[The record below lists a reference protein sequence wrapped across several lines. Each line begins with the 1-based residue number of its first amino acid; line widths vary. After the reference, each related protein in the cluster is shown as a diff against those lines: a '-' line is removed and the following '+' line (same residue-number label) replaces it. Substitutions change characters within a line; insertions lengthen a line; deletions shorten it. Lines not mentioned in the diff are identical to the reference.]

1 MSKDLSEKEKM
12 ILENLYR
19 CRDLELNNLW
29 QKSIFLGPFLIL
41 CFTGYGFLLDKLF
54 ERESFSLKTNILC
67 IVLCIVS
74 AIFSMLWIYMFKGS
88 KAQYELCERAIANYE
103 QKELNIPYGY
113 AMGTLRYNEIEFD
126 DNLLSTKAG
135 KFSPSK
141 INILIG
147 QVSLWL
153 WIYCFLFHLGIS
165 FEGFKQISI
174 IIVITIIILV
184 FFLIAIK
191 SKLLSYIVPSFLL
204 ESIKSSYLFS
214 SDEERCIRDILKR
227 KNKDGKEDKNKDEN
241 EEDFNTIISNNNRLL
256 EYLQKIYGVD
266 DKVIFTKKEKIY
278 LDACRYLVELGK
290 IDISKQ
296 EEPAPTTQE
305 EPASTAQEELES
317 PTQEEPASTAQEELE
332 SPTQEES
339 VSTSSID
346 LKQELSSLAS
356 ALGIEKKR
364 MKELNKYIDEKYQK

>member
-1 MSKDLSEKEKM
+1 MNIGLGLLNVVSQSTLSSQNKENNTEKDLSEKEKT

-29 QKSIFLGPFLIL
+29 QKSIFLAPFLIL
-41 CFTGYGFLLDKLF
+41 CFTGYGFLLHELITKDDI
-54 ERESFSLKTNILC
+54 SLKINILC
-67 IVLCIVS
+67 IALCVIS

-88 KAQYELCERAIANYE
+88 KAQYELCERAITNYE
-103 QKELNIPYGY
+103 QRKLKIPYGY

-174 IIVITIIILV
+174 IIVVTIIILV

-204 ESIKSSYLFS
+204 ESIKSSYLSS
-214 SDEERCIRDILKR
+214 SDEERCIREILKR
-227 KNKDGKEDKNKDEN
+227 KNKDGKEDKNKDKN
-241 EEDFNTIISNNNRLL
+241 EEDLNTIISNNNRLL
-256 EYLQKIYGVD
+256 EYLQKIYEVD
-266 DKVIFTKKEKIY
+266 GKVIFTKKEKIY

-290 IDISKQ
+290 IGISKQ
-296 EEPAPTTQE
+296 EELENIIREKTEPTM
-305 EPASTAQEELES
+305 
-317 PTQEEPASTAQEELE
+317 
-332 SPTQEES
+332 
-339 VSTSSID
+339 SID
-346 LKQELSSLAS
+346 LKQKLSSLFS
-356 ALGIEKKR
+356 ELGIEEKR
-364 MKELNKYIDEKYQK
+364 MKELNKYIREKYQK

>member
-1 MSKDLSEKEKM
+1 MSKDLSDKEKM

-54 ERESFSLKTNILC
+54 QGESFSLKTNILC
-67 IVLCIVS
+67 IALSIVS

-103 QKELNIPYGY
+103 QRELNIPYGY

-126 DNLLSTKAG
+126 DNPLSTKAG

-141 INILIG
+141 INIVIG

-153 WIYCFLFHLGIS
+153 WIVCFIFHMLIDLKIINNILSGYSFIIGIS
-165 FEGFKQISI
+165 
-174 IIVITIIILV
+174 VLILI
-184 FFLIAIK
+184 FFCHK
-191 SKLLSYIVPSFLL
+191 Y
-204 ESIKSSYLFS
+204 IKSSYLS
-214 SDEERCIRDILKR
+214 PSNQERYIR
-227 KNKDGKEDKNKDEN
+227 E
-241 EEDFNTIISNNNRLL
+241 LL
-256 EYLQKIYGVD
+256 RIVS
-266 DKVIFTKKEKIY
+266 KEKSKKIVKGKDKDREYIEEIMDNNFDLLKCLRNIYETEGKVPPLFTEREEIY
-278 LDACRYLVELGK
+278 LDAYRYLVELGK

-296 EEPAPTTQE
+296 EESAPTTQE
-305 EPASTAQEELES
+305 ES
-317 PTQEEPASTAQEELE
+317 ASTAQEELE

>member
-1 MSKDLSEKEKM
+1 MSKDLSDKEKM

-54 ERESFSLKTNILC
+54 QGESFSLKTNILC
-67 IVLCIVS
+67 IALSIVS

-103 QKELNIPYGY
+103 QRELNIPYGY

-126 DNLLSTKAG
+126 DNPLSTKAG

-153 WIYCFLFHLGIS
+153 WIVCFIFHMLIDLKIINNILSGYSFIIGIS
-165 FEGFKQISI
+165 
-174 IIVITIIILV
+174 VLILI
-184 FFLIAIK
+184 FFCHK
-191 SKLLSYIVPSFLL
+191 Y
-204 ESIKSSYLFS
+204 IKSSYLS
-214 SDEERCIRDILKR
+214 PSNQERYIR
-227 KNKDGKEDKNKDEN
+227 E
-241 EEDFNTIISNNNRLL
+241 LL
-256 EYLQKIYGVD
+256 RIVS
-266 DKVIFTKKEKIY
+266 KEKSKKIVKGKDKDREYIEEIMDNNFDLLKCLRNIYETEGKVPPLFTEREEIY
-278 LDACRYLVELGK
+278 LDAYRYLVELGK

-296 EEPAPTTQE
+296 EESAPTTQE
-305 EPASTAQEELES
+305 ES
-317 PTQEEPASTAQEELE
+317 ASTAQEELE

-356 ALGIEKKR
+356 ALGIEKKTNER
-364 MKELNKYIDEKYQK
+364 IKQVH